1 MNTTTITGQGVS
13 GQQVTKELPA
23 QGEIVVL
30 TLSSR
35 RTGTRHETVK
45 VTGYDT
51 RAITG
56 TGFCYYVVVG
66 VTATGEELADHRYRP
81 ATADEA
87 AAFTPAADA
96 PAEIIPAETTARLA
110 HSTACRVC
118 RVSSETGRV
127 CPEGIQ
133 LADAE
138 RRARHDLTRA
148 PIITVNRWGARRAHW
163 DAASALA
170 DLAFN
175 GGEIIQAPAGM
186 IEAGRREQ
194 ARQAQQLREQAAA
207 RPAGWQPAAL
217 RRLRRR

>member
-1 MNTTTITGQGVS
+1 MNTNTITGQGVN

-23 QGEIVVL
+23 QGEIIVM
-30 TLSSR
+30 TTGTP
-35 RTGTRHETVK
+35 RTGIRHQAAK
-45 VTGYDT
+45 VTGYTT

-56 TGFCYYVVVG
+56 TEFCYYVIVA
-66 VTATGEELADHRYRP
+66 VTATGEELADTRYRP

-96 PAEIIPAETTARLA
+96 PAEIVPAETTARLA
-110 HSTACRVC
+110 HIAACRVC
-118 RVSSETGRV
+118 LVSGESGRV

-138 RRARHDLTRA
+138 RRARRDLTRA
-148 PIITVNRWGARRAHW
+148 PIITVNRWGTRRAHW

-170 DLAFN
+170 EVAFN

-194 ARQAQQLREQAAA
+194 ARQRAEADARHAAL
-207 RPAGWQPAAL
+207 PAGWRPAAL
-217 RRLRRR
+217 RRLSRR